1 MTGQIAVSN
10 SSPLIAL
17 EQVGQLDLLEKLFAD
32 TIVPPAVVREIAP
45 TVQLP
50 AWMTIQPLGQPIEPQ
65 VISASL
71 GAGESEA
78 ISLAL
83 EIKADLIILD
93 ERSARRLAVS
103 LCLKIIG
110 TVGILLDAKKYG
122 HITEIRSHL
131 DNLISFGFRISPQI
145 YNQALAKAGE

>member
-17 EQVGQLDLLEKLFAD
+17 EQIGQLDLLEKLFAD
-32 TIVPPAVVREIAP
+32 IIVPQAVVRETAP

-50 AWMTIQPLGQPIEPQ
+50 TWMTIQQLAQPIAPQ
-65 VISASL
+65 IVSASL

-83 EIKADLIILD
+83 EINADLIILD
-93 ERSARRLAVS
+93 ERSARRLAAS
-103 LCLKIIG
+103 LGLRIIG

-122 HITEIRSHL
+122 YITEMRSQL
-131 DNLISFGFRISPQI
+131 DNLLNFGFRISPQI
-145 YNQALAKAGE
+145 YNQALIKAGE